1 MFLDKVFPV
10 YFIYAM
16 ALARVRSPEKN
27 LNCFQFE
34 ATQNIFLSFHQIYGS
49 HQEGKVLNCF
59 QFEVTPRIFLSFL
72 EFHGSQQEGTVFS
85 TIRAF
90 L

>member
-16 ALARVRSPEKN
+16 ALARVRSPEKS
-27 LNCFQFE
+27 LKRFQFE